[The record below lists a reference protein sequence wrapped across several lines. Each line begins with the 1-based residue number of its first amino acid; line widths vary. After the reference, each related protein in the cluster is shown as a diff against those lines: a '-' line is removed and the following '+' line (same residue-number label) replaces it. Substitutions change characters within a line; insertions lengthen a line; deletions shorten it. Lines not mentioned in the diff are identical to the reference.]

1 MTYKCGVCRNIRK
14 CVGGDELSSTC
25 RATEGLNVVN
35 GLECKIA
42 CNSSKVYHIRSSFSL

>member
-25 RATEGLNVVN
+25 QATGLKVVN

-42 CNSSKVYHIRSSFSL
+42 CNSSKVYHISRNPFSL